1 MKSPFQ
7 YGKVVEGKYFT
18 NRKRETVRLISN
30 FENGINTIL
39 LSPRRWGK
47 SSLVNNIFR
56 AVAKKDNKLV
66 FCFIDLFN
74 VRDESDFYA
83 TFAREVIKVTSTKF
97 EELISIGK
105 ELLKR
110 VRPKFV
116 FGTDPINDFEI
127 SFELES
133 VGNNYVEILNLP
145 EKLAKKKKMKLIVC
159 MDEFQN
165 LHTFSDPLLFQ
176 KRLRSSFQHHKNVVY
191 CFCGSRKS
199 MMTSLFENKSMP
211 FYKFG
216 DVIYLKK
223 IEKHYLIKFII
234 NGFNNTGK
242 SISKELAN
250 MIVDL
255 MEDHPYYVQQLAHI
269 VWINTDTNV
278 SEKILEE
285 SITSLLEQN
294 SMLFEREI
302 EYLSKTQ
309 ISFLIALSEGINIAL
324 SSAKII
330 KKYRLG
336 SSANVVKIKNVLES
350 KEIIQFENNKPYF
363 IDPAFKLWFNR
374 YYTT

>member
-18 NRKRETVRLISN
+18 NRKKETDRLISN
-30 FENGINTIL
+30 LENGINTIL

-47 SSLVNNIFR
+47 SSLVNNISR

-83 TFAREVIKVTSTKF
+83 TFAREVIKVASTKF

-133 VGNNYVEILNLP
+133 ISKNYIEILNLP
-145 EKLAKKKKMKLIVC
+145 EKLAKKRKMKLIVC

-191 CFCGSRKS
+191 CFYGSRKS
-199 MMTSLFENKSMP
+199 MMMSLFENKSMP

-242 SISKELAN
+242 SISKELAT

-269 VWINTDTNV
+269 VWINTDKNV

-285 SITSLLEQN
+285 SITTLLEQN
-294 SMLFEREI
+294 SMLFEREV

-309 ISFLIALSEGINIAL
+309 ISFLIALAEGINVAL

-330 KKYRLG
+330 EKYRLG
-336 SSANVVKIKNVLES
+336 SSANVVKIKNVLEL

-363 IDPAFKLWFNR
+363 LDPAFKLWFKR

>member
-18 NRKRETVRLISN
+18 NRKKETDRLISN
-30 FENGINTIL
+30 FENDINTIL

-47 SSLVNNIFR
+47 SSLVNNISR

-83 TFAREVIKVTSTKF
+83 TFAREVIKVASTKL

-145 EKLAKKKKMKLIVC
+145 EKLAKKKKMKLIIC

-191 CFCGSRKS
+191 CFYGSRKS

-255 MEDHPYYVQQLAHI
+255 MKDHPYYVQQLAHI
-269 VWINTDTNV
+269 VLINTDTNV

-285 SITSLLEQN
+285 SITS
-294 SMLFEREI
+294 
-302 EYLSKTQ
+302 
-309 ISFLIALSEGINIAL
+309 
-324 SSAKII
+324 
-330 KKYRLG
+330 
-336 SSANVVKIKNVLES
+336 
-350 KEIIQFENNKPYF
+350 
-363 IDPAFKLWFNR
+363 
-374 YYTT
+374 